1 LPYTLS
7 FQMNAKK
14 PRVCVGMSG
23 GVDSSVTAYLLKK
36 QGYDVVGLTF
46 RNWPQDCIS
55 RAEDKCCGPQ
65 AVTDARMTAHTLGI
79 PHYVVNEI
87 DSFQRDVIDYFVA
100 EYKNGRT
107 PNPCV
112 ICNEKIKFGTLLQ
125 KAQALGAEFIA
136 TGHYARIEVV
146 GRDGSPS
153 RPSPASLTN
162 DAARWATAP
171 YLGSNG
177 HRCQLRKGRDDHKD
191 QSYFLFSLRQ
201 DQLARSLMPLGELV
215 KEEARAI
222 ARKLNL
228 KTYDKAESQ
237 EICFVPD
244 RDYGRF
250 LRDGAKLPDR
260 KGEIVTRDGRLVG
273 HHDGIQY
280 FTIGQREGL
289 KLGGQTT
296 PLYVVELDAATNR
309 VVVGQGDQL
318 MRDQF
323 EVANCNWLAM
333 DEPTE
338 PIKVSVK
345 IRYNHK
351 GCSAVVER
359 VSGERVSVRLREPQR
374 AVTPGQA
381 AVFYQEDLV
390 IGGGWIC

>member
-1 LPYTLS
+1 
-7 FQMNAKK
+7 MNAKK

-36 QGYDVVGLTF
+36 QGYEVIGLTF
-46 RNWPQDCIS
+46 RNWPQDCVS

-65 AVTDARMTAHTLGI
+65 AVTDARMVAHSLGI
-79 PHYVVNEI
+79 PHYVVDEI
-87 DSFQRDVIDYFVA
+87 DSFQRGVIDYFVA

-112 ICNEKIKFGTLLQ
+112 ICNEKIKFGTLLN
-125 KAQALGAEFIA
+125 KAHALGADYIA

-177 HRCQLRKGRDDHKD
+177 VRYLLRKGRDDHKD

-201 DQLARSLMPLGELV
+201 GQLARSLMPLGELA
-215 KEEARAI
+215 KEETRAI
-222 ARKLNL
+222 ARELNL
-228 KTYDKAESQ
+228 KTYDKVESQ

-250 LRDGAKLPDR
+250 LREGAKLPDQ
-260 KGEIVTRDGRLVG
+260 KGDIVTRDGKVLG
-273 HHDGIQY
+273 HHDGVQH

-289 KLGGQTT
+289 NQGGRRF
-296 PLYVVELDAATNR
+296 PLYVVELDAKTNR
-309 VVVGQGDQL
+309 VVVGSVDEL
-318 MRDQF
+318 MRDEF
-323 EVANCNWLAM
+323 EVANCNWLGT
-333 DEPTE
+333 DEPE
-338 PIKVSVK
+338 RPFEASVK

-351 GCSAVVER
+351 GCPAKVVILSGAKDLGRAR
-359 VSGERVSVRLREPQR
+359 VVLAEPQR

-381 AVFYQEDLV
+381 AVFYRDDLV
-390 IGGGWIC
+390 VGGGWIC